1 MYIISLLDDALQNTG
16 IVQYGPLS
24 KTLYADLSDLTDHDL
39 DSTAAVA
46 FICTLLANFHVII
59 TFHSY
64 HSHVRTHES
73 ISQVLGCICY
83 K

>member
-1 MYIISLLDDALQNTG
+1 MYIISLLDDELKSTDV
-16 IVQYGPLS
+16 VQYGPLS
-24 KTLYADLSDLTDHDL
+24 KPLYADLSDLTSRDL
-39 DSTAAVA
+39 DSSAVIG
-46 FICTLLANFHVII
+46 FTCTLLANLRIPI

-73 ISQVLGCICY
+73 ISQVLGLICY